1 MFYTASYYAPEDW
14 KGRVYRVSRG
24 HPRGRKTQ
32 WETLPFLYPSRKLLT
47 TYQEGALDFAGLRVE
62 YTRELE
68 DRSGW
73 PRTAHQE
80 GALDFAGLRVEYR
93 RELED
98 NCQRLP
104 EFGKWLA
111 KAALEEFTLPP
122 LCFERAAEP
131 CHRQILAQWLL
142 ETVPG
147 LEAGG
152 LR

>member
-1 MFYTASYYAPEDW
+1 MLYTASYYAPEDW
-14 KGRVYRVSRG
+14 KGRIYRVSRG

-68 DRSGW
+68 DN
-73 PRTAHQE
+73 
-80 GALDFAGLRVEYR
+80 LR
-93 RELED
+93 
-98 NCQRLP
+98 RLP
-104 EFGKWLA
+104 EFREWLA
-111 KAALEEFTLPP
+111 AAALEEFTL
-122 LCFERAAEP
+122 LCFEKAGEP

-142 ETVPG
+142 ETVHG

>member
-1 MFYTASYYAPEDW
+1 MLHTASYYAPEDW

-32 WETLPFLYPSRKLLT
+32 WETLPFLYPSRNLLT
-47 TYQEGALDFAGLRVE
+47 TYQAGALDFAGLRIE
-62 YTRELE
+62 YT
-68 DRSGW
+68 G
-73 PRTAHQE
+73 
-80 GALDFAGLRVEYR
+80 
-93 RELED
+93 ELED

-104 EFGKWLA
+104 EFREWLD
-111 KAALEEFTLPP
+111 KAALEEFTL
-122 LCFERAAEP
+122 LCFERAEEP

-142 ETVPG
+142 EAVPG

>member
-1 MFYTASYYAPEDW
+1 MLYTASYYAPEDW

-32 WETLPFLYPSRKLLT
+32 WETLPFLYPTRKLLT

-68 DRSGW
+68 D
-73 PRTAHQE
+73 
-80 GALDFAGLRVEYR
+80 
-93 RELED
+93 

-104 EFGKWLA
+104 EFGEWLA
-111 KAALEEFTLPP
+111 KAALEEFTL
-122 LCFERAAEP
+122 LCFERAEEP

>member
-1 MFYTASYYAPEDW
+1 MLYTASYYAPEDW

-68 DRSGW
+68 DNCR
-73 PRTAHQE
+73 RLQE
-80 GALDFAGLRVEYR
+80 FQE
-93 RELED
+93 
-98 NCQRLP
+98 
-104 EFGKWLA
+104 WLA
-111 KAALEEFTLPP
+111 GAAQEEFTL
-122 LCFERAAEP
+122 LCFERAEEP